1 MLQRD
6 CYEPSSAKAK
16 TCVAP
21 RSLSQE
27 TDELPASRLNRS
39 ALASHAKMF
48 SWATPA
54 APCDDDELREAV
66 SAAVAETK
74 KAMAQ
79 VNRLALR
86 KVATEAISRTRAEL
100 EGGWAERERSY
111 QQGIA
116 TLGAELGAVEVDAQS
131 LGGVVAEQA
140 ALLSAECS
148 ASEELASSL
157 FSAQHDA
164 SAALEQ
170 AARDSTISRDRAVK
184 LALAKAAETAGRDR
198 AQASESVSHQF
209 AEARQAALAEARRL
223 TGGALSEEMERAV
236 QVAVAQ
242 AERAMADSTA
252 AALTEAV
259 QTSRA
264 EAAAQAQSVREA
276 LLAEFAEAD
285 ERMHSLRAK
294 EQVEA
299 NECMERLREEATEQ
313 ARLEAADNLVEER
326 EQMRAQAKAEAVAS
340 MNLQRDNL
348 VAFASAQLNTA
359 DSATQ
364 ERAVALVREQS
375 KQHVQAELHSQEKA
389 SLAREGVVVATLRDA
404 LQHAESHVD
413 RERANLALLRTTCAG
428 LSAQLESARRLSM
441 EGEARRLVEG
451 DLVRAAITADYEET
465 RDSVMGA
472 MAAQSDARVA
482 SACRELRECVLPPC
496 AALPPPPPPCVRAAH
511 AWWCHASRDHDARVR
526 SLQSKLQGKA
536 DELALMQRSRQS
548 DISEAA
554 QEAARQTEARM
565 RVAGVTAWAKA
576 NKDGKPSATLAPA
589 GAPGARPQ
597 LPDLP

>member
-1 MLQRD
+1 
-6 CYEPSSAKAK
+6 
-16 TCVAP
+16 
-21 RSLSQE
+21 
-27 TDELPASRLNRS
+27 
-39 ALASHAKMF
+39 MF
-48 SWATPA
+48 SWATAA
-54 APCDDDELREAV
+54 APSDDEVREAV

-74 KAMAQ
+74 QAMAQ
-79 VNRLALR
+79 VHRLALR

-100 EGGWAERERSY
+100 EGGWVERERSY

-157 FSAQHDA
+157 FSAQQDA

-184 LALAKAAETAGRDR
+184 LALANAAETAGRER

-223 TGGALSEEMERAV
+223 TGGKLSEEMEYAV

-242 AERAMADSTA
+242 AERAMADSMA
-252 AALTEAV
+252 AALAEAV
-259 QTSRA
+259 QTAHA
-264 EAAAQAQSVREA
+264 EAGAQAQSVREA

-285 ERMHSLRAK
+285 ERMHGLRAK

-299 NECMERLREEATEQ
+299 NERMERLGEEAIEH
-313 ARLEAADNLVEER
+313 ARLEAANNLVEER

-340 MNLQRDNL
+340 MNLQRENL

-359 DSATQ
+359 DSVTQ

-389 SLAREGVVVATLRDA
+389 SLAREGVVVATLRGA
-404 LQHAESHVD
+404 LQYAESQAD
-413 RERANLALLRTTCAG
+413 QERANLALLRTTCAG
-428 LSAQLESARRLSM
+428 LSAQLESARRLST
-441 EGEARRLVEG
+441 EGVARRLVEG

-465 RDSVMGA
+465 RDSVKGVMT
-472 MAAQSDARVA
+472 AQSDARVA

-496 AALPPPPPPCVRAAH
+496 TAITHPLRARCSCLVMSREQRLRCKGAIAPVQAAGKSRRIGLNAAVAPVRHRRRRPRSGPPNRSADAGGGRDRVVKSEQRWKAQRDPYASGNARRPPA
-511 AWWCHASRDHDARVR
+511 
-526 SLQSKLQGKA
+526 
-536 DELALMQRSRQS
+536 
-548 DISEAA
+548 
-554 QEAARQTEARM
+554 AARFAVRDPRLETSL
-565 RVAGVTAWAKA
+565 V
-576 NKDGKPSATLAPA
+576 
-589 GAPGARPQ
+589 
-597 LPDLP
+597 